1 MMSTTLNP
9 GSEEDVDE
17 ATLYRDANHALELQ
31 HWPEARH
38 LLFQLATRAPH
49 KTRYRAL
56 LAYAR
61 GHESLGT
68 GDEIR
73 ARDEWRRAL
82 TLDPSLK
89 EAERSLAARARPRS
103 WVDRLLGRA

>member
-1 MMSTTLNP
+1 MMSTPLYP
-9 GSEEDVDE
+9 VSQDDGDE
-17 ATLYRDANHALELQ
+17 AVLYRDANHALELQ

-61 GHESLGT
+61 GQESLGT
-68 GDEIR
+68 GDESR

-89 EAERSLAARARPRS
+89 EAARALAARARPRS
-103 WVDRLLGRA
+103 WVDRLFGRD